1 MPTQINVLDLFRL
14 DNKVALVTGGASG
27 IGAAIATALAQA
39 GASVAVHGNR
49 RPATETAE
57 AIGPKAAAFR
67 ADLSSTTGAADL
79 FSQVKEKFGRVD
91 IVVNNAGTIIRH
103 AAEEYPIEDWR
114 TVLQVNLTSV
124 FQLSQLAARDM
135 IERNKSENAEK
146 RSSGKIVNIASLL
159 SFQGGIR
166 VPAYAASK
174 GGVAQLTKALANEW
188 APKGIQVN
196 AIAPGYFA
204 TMNTEALQADE
215 TRNRQILE
223 RIPAGRWGQ
232 PTDLAGA
239 ALFLSS
245 AASDYVT
252 GTVLTV
258 DGGWMGR

>member
-1 MPTQINVLDLFRL
+1 MPTIFDSFRL
-14 DNKVALVTGGASG
+14 DGKVALVTGSASG
-27 IGAAIATALAQA
+27 LGAAIAIALAQA
-39 GASVAVHGNR
+39 GATVACHGNR
-49 RPATETAE
+49 RAATETAE
-57 AIGPKAAAFR
+57 TIGPQASAFR
-67 ADLSSTTGAADL
+67 ADLGSTSGAEDL
-79 FSQVKEKFGRVD
+79 FQQVRDALGQVD
-91 IVVNNAGTIIRH
+91 ILVNNAGTIHRD
-103 AAEEYPIEDWR
+103 AAVDTTLDSWQQ
-114 TVLQVNLTSV
+114 VLQVNLTSV
-124 FQLSQLAARDM
+124 FQLSQLTARGL
-135 IERNKSENAEK
+135 IERGAP
-146 RSSGKIVNIASLL
+146 GKIVNIASLL

-188 APKGIQVN
+188 AAKNIQVN

-204 TMNTEALQADE
+204 TTNTEALQADE

-232 PTDLAGA
+232 PADLAGA
-239 ALFLSS
+239 ALFLAS

>member
-1 MPTQINVLDLFRL
+1 MQTVLDHFRL
-14 DNKVALVTGGASG
+14 DRKIALVTGSASG
-27 IGAAIATALAQA
+27 LGAAIAIALAQA
-39 GASVAVHGNR
+39 GATVACHGNR
-49 RPATETAE
+49 RAATSTAA
-57 AIGPKAAAFR
+57 AIGERAAAFQ
-67 ADLSSTTGAADL
+67 ADLSSTSGAAQL
-79 FSQVKEKFGRVD
+79 FSQVKQTYGRVD
-91 IVVNNAGTIIRH
+91 ILVNNAGTILRD
-103 AAEEYPIEDWR
+103 AAENTSLEDWQL
-114 TVLQVNLTSV
+114 VLQVNLTAV

-135 IERNKSENAEK
+135 IARAAAAPKPATPPQSI
-146 RSSGKIVNIASLL
+146 GKIVNIASLL

-188 APKGIQVN
+188 TPRGIQVN

-204 TMNTEALQADE
+204 TTNTEALQADE

-232 PTDLAGA
+232 PEDLAGA
-239 ALFLSS
+239 ALYLAS
-245 AASDYVT
+245 AASNYVT